1 MQRFAPINLSID
13 YLINLGCRI
22 MRKMIKKGEGKGYFI
37 KSGVHKWLVEGRS
50 MELNGYKLTLVKG

>member
-1 MQRFAPINLSID
+1 
-13 YLINLGCRI
+13 